1 MPVAGIENGERA
13 QPGAGAFHRRPRPQ
27 HGPRQQARTAR
38 VSRLYR
44 TLVSAEYAPHRALR
58 DRSGTRA
65 EVPHRNRSG
74 RNGVS
79 PRVAR
84 RIGGA
89 NAEPHGTP
97 WGDEMDTWAVPGYTE
112 SLELG
117 AGASGRVVLAVHEE
131 TGVPVAVKYLSESLR
146 TTPGFVHGFRAEA
159 RLLGG
164 LESPY
169 VADLYEYVE
178 SPDGAAIVMELV
190 DGVSLRTL
198 LTRAAPLDAEA
209 ALVVLK
215 GSLLGL
221 ADAHRVGVVHRDY
234 KPENVL
240 VVPDGSSRLVDFGI
254 AVDVGA
260 SAGAAGTPS
269 YMAPEQWAGA
279 PASPAGD
286 VYAATATFF
295 ECLTGHRPYSG
306 DNLAALVVQHVDGP
320 IPADEVPEAVRDL
333 VRRGLA
339 KDPGER
345 PAHAE
350 AFVAE
355 LEAAAGAAYGADW
368 EERGRGRLAALVA
381 LVPLLLPSARS
392 APPSSTTDTARTV
405 LGSEA
410 GHGGARSWLPGRAG
424 MLTSA
429 AAVLLGVLLSY
440 NLQHAPGVAPQQAA
454 QALATSSARPALEPE
469 ASAAATT
476 SPPAAPT
483 ATSTASSTASPDP
496 SASASASAPVTAGTG
511 DPTASATT
519 TPAVEPTP
527 GGPTTETTPATA
539 SPTPPPAPAVKD
551 VTVTSFRQTGPA
563 TATTTVTVTTDGTG
577 PLSLSVSWFT
587 GDGGRGLGTPDGA
600 SQTFERSGST
610 QYVLTVDHTFRNAGC
625 YWSVRA
631 TTTPAPADGGASQQL
646 LTRQCEIR

>member
-1 MPVAGIENGERA
+1 
-13 QPGAGAFHRRPRPQ
+13 
-27 HGPRQQARTAR
+27 
-38 VSRLYR
+38 
-44 TLVSAEYAPHRALR
+44 
-58 DRSGTRA
+58 
-65 EVPHRNRSG
+65 
-74 RNGVS
+74 
-79 PRVAR
+79 
-84 RIGGA
+84 
-89 NAEPHGTP
+89 
-97 WGDEMDTWAVPGYTE
+97 MDTWAVPGYTE

-131 TGVPVAVKYLSESLR
+131 TGLPVAVKYLSESLR
-146 TTPGFVHGFRAEA
+146 TRPGFVHGFRAEA

-198 LTRAAPLDAEA
+198 LTRTAPLDPEA

-240 VVPDGSSRLVDFGI
+240 VVPDGSSKLVDFGI

-269 YMAPEQWAGA
+269 YMAPEQWTGA
-279 PASPAGD
+279 PASPAAD

-295 ECLTGHRPYSG
+295 ECLTSRRPYSG
-306 DNLAALVVQHVDGP
+306 DNLAELVVQHVDGP
-320 IPADEVPEAVRDL
+320 IPADEVPEAVRHL

-355 LEAAAGAAYGADW
+355 LEAAAGAAYGTDW

-405 LGSEA
+405 LGRGA
-410 GHGGARSWLPGRAG
+410 AHGPARSWLPGRTG
-424 MLTSA
+424 VLVSA
-429 AAVLLGVLLSY
+429 AVVLLGVLLSH
-440 NLQHAPGVAPQQAA
+440 NLPHTPQAAPQQAA
-454 QALATSSARPALEPE
+454 QALATSSARPAVEPE
-469 ASAAATT
+469 ASAA
-476 SPPAAPT
+476 PT
-483 ATSTASSTASPDP
+483 ASAHSAPPPTSTASPTASP
-496 SASASASAPVTAGTG
+496 SLSASASAPVTAGAG
-511 DPTASATT
+511 EPSASATAAT
-519 TPAVEPTP
+519 SP
-527 GGPTTETTPATA
+527 ETTPSASTTGSPTPSA

-551 VTVTSFRQTGPA
+551 VTVTNFRQTGSTTASA
-563 TATTTVTVTTDGTG
+563 TITVTTDGTG
-577 PLSLSVSWFT
+577 PLSISVSWFT
-587 GDGGRGLGTPDGA
+587 SDSGRGLGTADGA
-600 SQTFERSGST
+600 SQTFQRSGST
-610 QYVLTVDHTFRNAGC
+610 QYSLTVDHTFGNTGC
-625 YWSVRA
+625 YWAVRA
-631 TTTPAPADGGASQQL
+631 TTAPTSADGGGSQQL